1 MKEDKSKNIIII
13 FLTVI
18 IIILLIIIALF
29 LTGKI
34 NVNNKN
40 DNLDNKNEVIENNNS
55 NNDVKETW
63 IDKLLSYNISNVKLS
78 RTRRKDLGDAQDID
92 KEVSLSKE
100 QHKQILDK
108 VNTNKLVKTYSLGRG
123 GPQRD
128 QLTVSYQINNQK
140 YTFEVFAGSIVLDS
154 ADEELKNIFNN
165 SNYEERNTEYKNQ
178 AGAFYYYSIEE
189 YNESIFDEYFK

>member
-1 MKEDKSKNIIII
+1 M
-13 FLTVI
+13 
-18 IIILLIIIALF
+18 IIIALF

-100 QHKQILDK
+100 QLKQILDK

-154 ADEELKNIFNN
+154 ADEEIKNIFNN

>member
-29 LTGKI
+29 LTEKI
-34 NVNNKN
+34 NVN
-40 DNLDNKNEVIENNNS
+40 NKNEVIENNNS

-100 QHKQILDK
+100 QLKQILDK

-128 QLTVSYQINNQK
+128 QLTVSYQVNNQN
-140 YTFEVFAGSIVLDS
+140 YTFQIYYSSIVLEF
-154 ADEELKNIFNN
+154 ANEELKNIFNN
-165 SNYEERNTEYKNQ
+165 NNYEEKNTEYKNQ
-178 AGAFYYYSIEE
+178 EGSFYYYAIEG
-189 YNESIFDEYFK
+189 NIESIFDEYFK

>member
-100 QHKQILDK
+100 QLKQILDK
-108 VNTNKLVKTYSLGRG
+108 ISTNKLVKTYSIGRG
-123 GPQRD
+123 GQDRD
-128 QLTVSYQINNQK
+128 HLTVSYQINNQK

>member
-100 QHKQILDK
+100 QLKQILDK

>member
-40 DNLDNKNEVIENNNS
+40 DNLDNKNKVIENNNS

-92 KEVSLSKE
+92 KEVTLSKE
-100 QHKQILDK
+100 ELKQILDK
-108 VNTNKLVKTYSLGRG
+108 ISTNKLVKTYSIGRG
-123 GPQRD
+123 GQDRD
-128 QLTVSYQINNQK
+128 HLTVSYQINNQK

-165 SNYEERNTEYKNQ
+165 NNYEEKNTKYKNQ
-178 AGAFYYYSIEE
+178 EGSFYYYAIEG
-189 YNESIFDEYFK
+189 NIESIFDEYFK

>member
-63 IDKLLSYNISNVKLS
+63 IDKLLSYNISEIKLS
-78 RTRRKDLGDAQDID
+78 RKRNTQLGDSQDID
-92 KEVSLSKE
+92 KEVTLSKE
-100 QHKQILDK
+100 ELKQILDK
-108 VNTNKLVKTYSLGRG
+108 ISTNKLVKTYSIGRG
-123 GPQRD
+123 GQDRD
-128 QLTVSYQINNQK
+128 HLTVSYQINNQK

-154 ADEELKNIFNN
+154 ADEEIKNIFNN

>member
-78 RTRRKDLGDAQDID
+78 RTRRKDLGDSQDID
-92 KEVSLSKE
+92 KEVTLSKE
-100 QHKQILDK
+100 ELKQILDK
-108 VNTNKLVKTYSLGRG
+108 ISTNKLVKTYSLGRG
-123 GPQRD
+123 GQDRD
-128 QLTVSYQINNQK
+128 HLTVSYQINNQK

-154 ADEELKNIFNN
+154 ADEEIKNIFNN

>member
-1 MKEDKSKNIIII
+1 MKKDKSKNIIII

-55 NNDVKETW
+55 NNNVKETW

-92 KEVSLSKE
+92 KEVTLSKE
-100 QHKQILDK
+100 ELKQILDK
-108 VNTNKLVKTYSLGRG
+108 ISTNKLVKTYSIGRG
-123 GPQRD
+123 GQDRD
-128 QLTVSYQINNQK
+128 HLTVSYQVNNQK

-154 ADEELKNIFNN
+154 ADEEIKNIFNN

>member
-100 QHKQILDK
+100 QLKQILDK

-123 GPQRD
+123 GQDRD
-128 QLTVSYQINNQK
+128 HLTVSYQVNNQN
-140 YTFEVFAGSIVLDS
+140 YTFQIYYSSIVLDS
-154 ADEELKNIFNN
+154 ANEELKNIFNDN
-165 SNYEERNTEYKNQ
+165 NYEERNTEYKNQ

>member
-78 RTRRKDLGDAQDID
+78 RTRRKDLGDSQDID
-92 KEVSLSKE
+92 KEVTLSKE
-100 QHKQILDK
+100 ELKQILDK
-108 VNTNKLVKTYSLGRG
+108 ISTNKLVKTYSIGRG
-123 GPQRD
+123 GQDRD
-128 QLTVSYQINNQK
+128 HLTVSYQINNQK

-178 AGAFYYYSIEE
+178 AGAFYYYSIEK

>member
-13 FLTVI
+13 MLTI
-18 IIILLIIIALF
+18 IIILLLIILTLV
-29 LTGKI
+29 LTGKV

-40 DNLDNKNEVIENNNS
+40 DKLDNKNDVIENNNT
-55 NNDVKETW
+55 E
-63 IDKLLSYNISNVKLS
+63 LS
-78 RTRRKDLGDAQDID
+78 RKRNIQLGDSQDID

-100 QHKQILDK
+100 ELKQILDK
-108 VNTNKLVKTYSLGRG
+108 ISTDKLVKTYSLGRG
-123 GPQRD
+123 GQDREH
-128 QLTVSYQINNQK
+128 LTVSYQVNNQN

-154 ADEELKNIFNN
+154 ADEEIKNIFNN

>member
-13 FLTVI
+13 MLTI
-18 IIILLIIIALF
+18 IIILLLIILTLV
-29 LTGKI
+29 LTGKV

-40 DNLDNKNEVIENNNS
+40 DKLDNKNDVIENNNTEV
-55 NNDVKETW
+55 NWT
-63 IDKLLSYNISNVKLS
+63 DKLLSYNISEIKLS
-78 RTRRKDLGDAQDID
+78 RKRNIQLGDSQDID

-100 QHKQILDK
+100 ELKQILDK
-108 VNTNKLVKTYSLGRG
+108 ISTDKLVKTYSLGRG
-123 GPQRD
+123 GQDREH
-128 QLTVSYQINNQK
+128 LTVSYQVNNQN
-140 YTFEVFAGSIVLDS
+140 YTFEVLAGSIVLDS
-154 ADEELKNIFNN
+154 ADEEIKNIFNN

>member
-13 FLTVI
+13 MLTI
-18 IIILLIIIALF
+18 IIILLLIILTLV
-29 LTGKI
+29 LTGKV

-40 DNLDNKNEVIENNNS
+40 DKLDNKNDVIENNNTEV
-55 NNDVKETW
+55 NWT
-63 IDKLLSYNISNVKLS
+63 DKLLSYNISEIKLS
-78 RTRRKDLGDAQDID
+78 RKRNIQLGDSQDID

-100 QHKQILDK
+100 ELKQILDK
-108 VNTNKLVKTYSLGRG
+108 ISTDKLVKTYS
-123 GPQRD
+123 Q
-128 QLTVSYQINNQK
+128 VNNQN

-154 ADEELKNIFNN
+154 ADEEIKNIFNN

>member
-78 RTRRKDLGDAQDID
+78 RTRRKDLGDSQDID
-92 KEVSLSKE
+92 KEVTLSKE
-100 QHKQILDK
+100 ELKQILDK
-108 VNTNKLVKTYSLGRG
+108 ISTNKLVKTYSLGRG
-123 GPQRD
+123 GQDRD
-128 QLTVSYQINNQK
+128 HLTVSYQINNQN

-154 ADEELKNIFNN
+154 ADEEIKNIFNN

-178 AGAFYYYSIEE
+178 ADAFYYYSIEE

>member
-100 QHKQILDK
+100 QLKQILDK

-154 ADEELKNIFNN
+154 ADEEIKNIFNN